1 MHTPSG
7 NRWVIRGVNES
18 GESIR
23 PSDWVERL
31 SALAAGF
38 GPERRL
44 RYAEQLKPG
53 MINGE
58 KTLILDGALAQS
70 APAVFQQVMG
80 FVTANRLQM
89 DALVA

>member
-1 MHTPSG
+1 
-7 NRWVIRGVNES
+7 
-18 GESIR
+18 
-23 PSDWVERL
+23 
-31 SALAAGF
+31 
-38 GPERRL
+38 
-44 RYAEQLKPG
+44 